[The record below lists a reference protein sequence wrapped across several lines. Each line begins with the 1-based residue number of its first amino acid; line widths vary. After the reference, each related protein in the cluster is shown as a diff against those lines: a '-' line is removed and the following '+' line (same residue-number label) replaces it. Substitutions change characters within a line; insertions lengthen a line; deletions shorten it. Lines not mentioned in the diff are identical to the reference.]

1 MIDVVMTTNE
11 NLVASSGVLMSTISD
26 HNLVNITLKP
36 KKPRIKHFYVTIR
49 SYRNFKVHNPLH
61 DLSLTP
67 FHIISLFDDLN
78 DQVDAFNDL
87 FLDVLNHH
95 VLVTMV
101 KIRSK
106 PNPFI
111 TPEIRQLMR
120 TRDQWRKLASKTKD
134 PLHWNGYKFFRQEVK
149 REIRI
154 AEKAYVRAQI
164 LESKGN
170 SNSIWKIIH
179 RCPLRKNQDGYMGF
193 EDLTGLAK
201 ERTKRIFHFCCRYE
215 CRTASALYRYKR
227 SAKISVSFWNENLN
241 KLIQK

>member
-1 MIDVVMTTNE
+1 MTTNE

-36 KKPRIKHFYVTIR
+36 KKPRIKHTYVTIR

-87 FLDVLNHH
+87 FLEVLNHH

-154 AEKAYVRAQI
+154 AEKA
-164 LESKGN
+164 
-170 SNSIWKIIH
+170 
-179 RCPLRKNQDGYMGF
+179 
-193 EDLTGLAK
+193 
-201 ERTKRIFHFCCRYE
+201 
-215 CRTASALYRYKR
+215 
-227 SAKISVSFWNENLN
+227 
-241 KLIQK
+241 

>member
-1 MIDVVMTTNE
+1 
-11 NLVASSGVLMSTISD
+11 MSTISD
-26 HNLVNITLKP
+26 HILVDITPKL
-36 KKPRIKHFYVTIR
+36 KKPRINPCKVTVR
-49 SYRNFKVHNPLH
+49 SYKNYKVGNFLH

-67 FHIISLFDDLN
+67 FHIISVFDDLN

-87 FLDVLNHH
+87 FLEVLNHH

-164 LESKGN
+164 VESRGH
-170 SNSIWKIIH
+170 SNS
-179 RCPLRKNQDGYMGF
+179 
-193 EDLTGLAK
+193 T
-201 ERTKRIFHFCCRYE
+201 
-215 CRTASALYRYKR
+215 
-227 SAKISVSFWNENLN
+227 
-241 KLIQK
+241 